1 MNVDKFKE
9 IELKYRELKVKLDQN
24 EITADDLKKKLKKMM
39 ILDEDGNYWMIGG
52 KSGKWYVYNGTEWKE
67 GDPYKLMQHADV
79 EKTQVLTQNS
89 LEETLH
95 EAKIQG
101 NESGNEAKQEVS
113 PAEAVTTIEA
123 AQDFEMCKFC
133 RAKIPAGSAFCTSC
147 GGDQKKNLPPHALQ
161 KPRGEME
168 MLIKSINILS
178 TVFLL
183 GGFGL
188 ILGVLF
194 GASFGIFDIMGDLI
208 YQFPRML
215 QETRGKIQGGLIFAF
230 IGGMGGFLMFS
241 ILATIISW
249 LYNAVAFLFGGVR
262 IKVKL

>member
-9 IELKYRELKVKLDQN
+9 IELTYRELKIKLEHN
-24 EITADDLKKKLKKMM
+24 EITAEDLKKQLKKMM
-39 ILDEDGNYWMIGG
+39 MLDEDGNYWMIGG
-52 KSGKWYVYNGTEWKE
+52 KTGKWYVYNGTEWKE
-67 GDPYKLMQHADV
+67 GDPYQLMKHSDA
-79 EKTQVLTQNS
+79 ERTQVLTQNS

-101 NESGNEAKQEVS
+101 NESEGE
-113 PAEAVTTIEA
+113 TA
-123 AQDFEMCKFC
+123 ASIDATQDFEMCKFC

-147 GGDQKKNLPPHALQ
+147 GGDQKKEQPPHAVN
-161 KPRGEME
+161 KPRGEFE
-168 MLIKSINILS
+168 MLVKSINIIS
-178 TVFLL
+178 MVFLL

-188 ILGVLF
+188 IIGVLF

-230 IGGMGGFLMFS
+230 IGGMGGFVIFS
-241 ILATIISW
+241 LFATIISW

-262 IKVKL
+262 FRVKM